1 MIRVHRRHPLVRVG
15 EYRRSFLG
23 PCRSTTNIVA
33 CVEIRHA
40 VICKNFRDD
49 RSAKGWASAL
59 LRSRYCGAMVLAQA
73 RRRTSPQAASTRQIN
88 LPFCEPFCCEP
99 FGGHAGSRLR
109 LAVSMSQ
116 YFPPPFHEPDDHQDS
131 MQPPS
136 PHQHIFSVYI
146 SWQVS
151 LHSGQKSTFGTCC
164 WSTSTSTTTATI
176 VEESNVDIKLM
187 RDNPHLTL

>member
-1 MIRVHRRHPLVRVG
+1 MKVEVAKMIRVHRRHPLVRVG

-88 LPFCEPFCCEP
+88 LPFCEPFAANR
-99 FGGHAGSRLR
+99 GHAGSRLR
-109 LAVSMSQ
+109 LSQCLNISRHLFMSQ
-116 YFPPPFHEPDDHQDS
+116 
-131 MQPPS
+131 
-136 PHQHIFSVYI
+136 
-146 SWQVS
+146 
-151 LHSGQKSTFGTCC
+151 
-164 WSTSTSTTTATI
+164 TTTKILCNHHPRINTSFLYI
-176 VEESNVDIKLM
+176 YLGK
-187 RDNPHLTL
+187 